1 MSVFPRLSVIS
12 CSLVCALTLVGC
24 SQDSEMIDMVKNSKS
39 QFDGLDVGAML
50 ENTKVCSKPT
60 WSYQETKRGEHY
72 VLFECT
78 PNADLS
84 VVRKTAERIL
94 EANRNTLLNNI
105 KRDEAK
111 VEQYQKRIDAVSGKL
126 QTLKTDYE
134 AFKKSGLTHSMPV
147 FYYTALENG
156 YTQVQFQLALFNL
169 SPDQWNEV
177 FDYIKANQY
186 DKQKIFNYIKK
197 LSETTSIYA
206 MSVAS
211 SWDREEIEA
220 YETLFNL
227 PKDQRFDAW
236 KNNVLPQLGQ
246 YRHVKPT
253 LNSTYRELAWKFQA
267 QLSRYE
273 SEIQSPS
280 REVQRLNQVIDRN
293 RSQIND
299 LENARWTRLKEATMY
314 VRFNVDPEKEV
325 ILKSYGSRSGYVLKW
340 EDGTESNQYG
350 YDSRLPFNLES
361 AAEKDDVRRL
371 ENWVI
376 GLCDPST
383 LEGIYQQAAGAK
395 K

>member
-1 MSVFPRLSVIS
+1 
-12 CSLVCALTLVGC
+12 
-24 SQDSEMIDMVKNSKS
+24 MVKNSKS

-94 EANRNTLLNNI
+94 EANRNNLLNNI

-111 VEQYQKRIDAVSGKL
+111 VEQYQKRIDAISSKL
-126 QTLKTDYE
+126 QALKMDYE
-134 AFKKSGLTHSMPV
+134 TFEKSGLTHSMPV

-169 SPDQWNEV
+169 SPDHWNEV
-177 FDYIKANQY
+177 FDNIKANQY

-227 PKDQRFDAW
+227 QKDQRFEAW